1 MIDPID
7 GRLADLDETL
17 FMPRELSWLS
27 FNARV
32 LQEAENVEVPVIQRL
47 RYLGIFSSN
56 LDEFFRVRVA
66 EIRRLIVVSTG
77 GKRQAAKELLATIQ
91 QRIGELQREFDR
103 IQVGVMAELR
113 RRHIYITDEKTLTRS
128 QLQFVEGYF
137 ADKVLPTLEP
147 ILLSDELA
155 IPALA
160 DESLYLAVDML
171 TDQGVQYAV
180 MEVPSDVLGR
190 FVAIPRGKDRKGKV
204 YILLEDIIRACLVRV
219 FRGVFDIQSADA
231 YCFKFSRDA
240 EIEIE
245 ASINESL
252 IEKMATSLKQ
262 RRKADAVR
270 FVYDSAMPEPLLE
283 HLRKR
288 LGFGRYDSLIPGGRY
303 HNSKDYI
310 GFPNAG
316 PKYLEFKPFVP
327 ARIPELDKTSNI
339 FNELRERDYLLYYPY
354 HPFDYVVDVL
364 KTAAIDPAVSSIRI
378 CLYRVAS
385 NSQIVDA
392 LINAQ
397 YNGKRVRV
405 VVELAARF
413 DEQANIA
420 WSERLTEAGIEV
432 IFGIPG
438 LKVHSKLFLIERME
452 QGHVVR
458 YSHVGTGN
466 FNEKTARLYTDFT
479 LLTADPVIGEDISQV
494 FDFLKYN
501 YRRPDYQEL
510 LVSPHTTREGLI
522 ALIEAEIEN
531 ARNGFRAQLFLK
543 CNNLV
548 DRQLTL
554 KLYEASQAG
563 VEVKLIIRGMCSLLP
578 GLAGISENIRAIS
591 IIDRYLE
598 HPRVYVAYN
607 RGNPKYLMGSAD
619 LMTRNID
626 YRVEVLCPIHDPA
639 AQRMLQ
645 DILDQQW
652 NDNVKARV
660 IDSGQANKMVSSV
673 GKATSVRSQETIH
686 RYIET
691 GKLPRMPQ
699 SDIRKPS
706 VRRKKGHKK

>member
-7 GRLADLDETL
+7 GRLADLDERL

-77 GKRQAAKELLATIQ
+77 GKRQRAKELLATIQ

-113 RRHIYITDEKTLTRS
+113 RRHIYITDEKALTRS

-327 ARIPELDKTSNI
+327 ARIPELDTSSNI
-339 FNELRERDYLLYYPY
+339 FNELRQRDYLLYYPY

-458 YSHVGTGN
+458 YSHIGTGN

-479 LLTADPVIGEDISQV
+479 LLTADPFIGEDISQV

-510 LVSPHTTREGLI
+510 LVSPRTTREGLI

-563 VEVKLIIRGMCSLLP
+563 VEIKLIIRGMCSLLP

-591 IIDRYLE
+591 IIDRYL
-598 HPRVYVAYN
+598 
-607 RGNPKYLMGSAD
+607 
-619 LMTRNID
+619 
-626 YRVEVLCPIHDPA
+626 
-639 AQRMLQ
+639 
-645 DILDQQW
+645 
-652 NDNVKARV
+652 
-660 IDSGQANKMVSSV
+660 
-673 GKATSVRSQETIH
+673 
-686 RYIET
+686 
-691 GKLPRMPQ
+691 
-699 SDIRKPS
+699 
-706 VRRKKGHKK
+706 

>member
-1 MIDPID
+1 MNNPID
-7 GRLADLDETL
+7 GRLADLDERL

-32 LQEAENVEVPVIQRL
+32 LQEAADENVPIIQRL

-66 EIRRLIVVSTG
+66 EIRRLIVVSSG
-77 GKRQAAKELLATIQ
+77 GKRQRAKDLLETIQ
-91 QRIGELQREFDR
+91 QQVSQLQREFDT
-103 IQVGVMAELR
+103 IQTRVMAALEK
-113 RRHIYITDEKTLTRS
+113 RHIYIVDESALNKN
-128 QLQFVEGYF
+128 QLSFVEEYF
-137 ADKVLPTLEP
+137 AAQVLPALEP
-147 ILLSDELA
+147 ILLTDELA

-160 DESLYLAVDML
+160 DESLYLAVDL
-171 TDQGVQYAV
+171 KTAEGDQYAV
-180 MEVPSDVLGR
+180 MEVPSDVLCR
-190 FVAIPRGKDRKGKV
+190 FVAIPKGKDPQGKV
-204 YILLEDIIRACLVRV
+204 YILLDDVIRACLPRA

-240 EIEIE
+240 ELEIE

-252 IEKMATSLKQ
+252 IEKMASSLRQ

-270 FVYDSAMPEPLLE
+270 FVYDATMPEPLLE

-316 PKYLEFKPFVP
+316 PKYLEFKPQTP
-327 ARIPELDKTSNI
+327 IRIPELDAVDNI
-339 FNELRERDYLLYYPY
+339 FTALREKDYLLYYPY

-364 KTAAIDPAVSSIRI
+364 KTAAIDPSVTAIKI

-438 LKVHSKLFLIERME
+438 LKVHSKLFLIDRME
-452 QGHVVR
+452 QGKLVR
-458 YSHVGTGN
+458 YSHIGTGN

-479 LLTADPVIGEDISQV
+479 LLTSDPVICEDVNQV

-501 YRRPDYQEL
+501 YRRPDYKQL
-510 LVSPHTTREGLI
+510 LVSPHTSRTGIMELI
-522 ALIEAEIEN
+522 DGEIKN
-531 ARNGFRAQLFLK
+531 AREGFRAQLFFK

-548 DRQLTL
+548 DKQLTL

-563 VEVKLIIRGMCSLLP
+563 VEIRLVIRGMCSLLP
-578 GLAGISENIRAIS
+578 GVSGISENIQAIS
-591 IIDRYLE
+591 IVDRYLE
-598 HPRVYVAYN
+598 HPRVYVAHN
-607 RGNPKYLMGSAD
+607 RGVPKYFIGSAD

-626 YRVEVLCPIHDPA
+626 SRVEVICPVTDEA
-639 AQRMLQ
+639 AQTLLQ
-645 DILDQQW
+645 DVLDQQW
-652 NDNVKARV
+652 NDNSKARV
-660 IDSGQANKMVSSV
+660 IDSKQGNEMVASS
-673 GKATSVRSQETIH
+673 GRATLVRSQETIH
-686 RYIET
+686 RYLQT
-691 GKLPRMPQ
+691 GKSPRMPK
-699 SDIRKPS
+699 SSMRTPS
-706 VRRKKGHKK
+706 VRRRRGR

>member
-1 MIDPID
+1 MNNPID
-7 GRLADLDETL
+7 GRLADLDERL
-17 FMPRELSWLS
+17 FMPRELSWRS

-32 LQEAENVEVPVIQRL
+32 LQEAADENVPIIQRL

-66 EIRRLIVVSTG
+66 EIRRLIVVSSG
-77 GKRQAAKELLATIQ
+77 GKRQRAKDLLETIQ
-91 QRIGELQREFDR
+91 QQVSHLQREFDT
-103 IQVGVMAELR
+103 IQTRVMAALEK
-113 RRHIYITDEKTLTRS
+113 RHIYIVDESALNKN
-128 QLQFVEGYF
+128 QLSFVEEYF
-137 ADKVLPTLEP
+137 AAQVLPALEP
-147 ILLSDELA
+147 ILLTDELA

-160 DESLYLAVDML
+160 DESLYLAVDL
-171 TDQGVQYAV
+171 KTAEGDQYAV

-190 FVAIPRGKDRKGKV
+190 FVAIPKGKDPQGKV
-204 YILLEDIIRACLVRV
+204 YILLDDVIRACLPRA

-240 EIEIE
+240 ELEIE

-252 IEKMATSLKQ
+252 IEKMASSLRQ

-270 FVYDSAMPEPLLE
+270 FVYDATMPEPLLE

-316 PKYLEFKPFVP
+316 PKYLEFKPQTP
-327 ARIPELDKTSNI
+327 IRIPELDAVDNI
-339 FNELRERDYLLYYPY
+339 FTALREKDYLLYYPY

-364 KTAAIDPAVSSIRI
+364 KTAAIDPSVTAIKI

-438 LKVHSKLFLIERME
+438 LKVHSKLFLIDRME
-452 QGHVVR
+452 QGKLVR
-458 YSHVGTGN
+458 YSHIGTGN

-479 LLTADPVIGEDISQV
+479 LLTSDPVICEDVNQV

-501 YRRPDYQEL
+501 YRRPDYKQL
-510 LVSPHTTREGLI
+510 LVSPHTSRTGIMELI
-522 ALIEAEIEN
+522 DGEIKN
-531 ARNGFRAQLFLK
+531 AREGFRAQLFFK

-548 DRQLTL
+548 DKQLTL

-563 VEVKLIIRGMCSLLP
+563 VEIRLVIRGMCSLLP
-578 GLAGISENIRAIS
+578 GVSGISENIQAIS
-591 IIDRYLE
+591 IVDRYLE
-598 HPRVYVAYN
+598 HPRVYVAHN
-607 RGNPKYLMGSAD
+607 RGVPKYFIGSAD

-626 YRVEVLCPIHDPA
+626 SRVEVICPVTDEA
-639 AQRMLQ
+639 AQTLLQ
-645 DILDQQW
+645 DVLDQQW
-652 NDNVKARV
+652 NDNSKARV
-660 IDSGQANKMVSSV
+660 IDSKQGNEMVASS
-673 GKATSVRSQETIH
+673 GRATLVRSQETIH
-686 RYIET
+686 RYLQS
-691 GKLPRMPQ
+691 GKSPRMPK
-699 SDIRKPS
+699 SSMRTPS
-706 VRRKKGHKK
+706 VRRRRGR

>member
-1 MIDPID
+1 MINPID
-7 GRLADLDETL
+7 GRLADLDERL

-32 LQEAENVEVPVIQRL
+32 LQEAADESVPVIQRL

-66 EIRRLIVVSTG
+66 EVRRLITVSTG
-77 GKRQAAKELLATIQ
+77 GKRQRAKELLETIQ
-91 QRIGELQREFDR
+91 ERVSALQKEFDR
-103 IQVGVMAELR
+103 TQVRVLAELR
-113 RRHIYITDEKTLTRS
+113 KRHIYIIDETELSK
-128 QLQFVEGYF
+128 QQMAYVESYF
-137 ADKVLPTLEP
+137 TQAVLPALEP
-147 ILLSDELA
+147 ILLSDEVA

-160 DESLYLAVDML
+160 DESLYLAVDM
-171 TDQGVQYAV
+171 TTPEGSRYAV
-180 MEVPSDVLGR
+180 MEVPSDALGR
-190 FVAIPRGKDRKGKV
+190 FVAIPRGRDKQGKV
-204 YILLEDIIRACLVRV
+204 FILLDDVIRACLPKV
-219 FRGVFDIQSADA
+219 FRGVFTVEAASA

-240 EIEIE
+240 ELEIE
-245 ASINESL
+245 TTINESL
-252 IEKMATSLKQ
+252 IEKMASSLKQ

-270 FVYDSAMPEPLLE
+270 FVYDSTMPETLLE

-316 PKYLEFKPFVP
+316 PKYLEFKPMQPV
-327 ARIPELDKTSNI
+327 RIRELDQTDNI
-339 FNELRERDYLLYYPY
+339 FDALKLKDYLLYYPY
-354 HPFDYVVDVL
+354 HPFDYVVDIL
-364 KTAAIDPAVSSIRI
+364 KTAAIDPAVTAIKV
-378 CLYRVAS
+378 CLYRVAK

-438 LKVHSKLFLIERME
+438 LKVHSKLFVIDRME
-452 QGHVVR
+452 AGSVVR
-458 YSHVGTGN
+458 YAHIGTGN
-466 FNEKTARLYTDFT
+466 LNEKTARLYTDFT
-479 LLTADPVIGEDISQV
+479 LLTADSEICEDVHQV
-494 FDFLKYN
+494 FEFLKYN
-501 YRRPDYQEL
+501 YRRPDYKHL
-510 LVSPHTTREGLI
+510 LVSPHTSRNGLTRLI
-522 ALIEAEIEN
+522 DDEIAN
-531 ARNGFRAQLFLK
+531 ARQGFRAQLFLK

-563 VEVKLIIRGMCSLLP
+563 VEIKLIIRGMCSLLP
-578 GLAGISENIRAIS
+578 GVSGISENINAIS
-591 IIDRYLE
+591 IVDRYLE
-598 HPRVYVAYN
+598 HPRIYVAHN
-607 RGNPKYLMGSAD
+607 RGKPKYYISSAD

-626 YRVEVLCPIHDPA
+626 YRVEVICPVKDEQ
-639 AQRMLQ
+639 AQIVLQ

-652 NDNVKARV
+652 HDNSKARILDAQQTNRMV
-660 IDSGQANKMVSSV
+660 DSA
-673 GKATSVRSQETIH
+673 GKATLLRSQETIH
-686 RYIET
+686 RYVET
-691 GKLPRMPQ
+691 GKLPRMPK
-699 SDIRKPS
+699 SSMRKPS
-706 VRRKKGHKK
+706 IRRRKTQ

>member
-1 MIDPID
+1 MNNPID
-7 GRLADLDETL
+7 GRLADLDERL

-32 LQEAENVEVPVIQRL
+32 LQEAADENVPIIQRL

-66 EIRRLIVVSTG
+66 EIRRLIVVSSG
-77 GKRQAAKELLATIQ
+77 GKRQRAKDLLETIQ
-91 QRIGELQREFDR
+91 QQVSHLQREFDT
-103 IQVGVMAELR
+103 IQTRVMAALEK
-113 RRHIYITDEKTLTRS
+113 RHIYIVDESALNKN
-128 QLQFVEGYF
+128 QLSFVEEYF
-137 ADKVLPTLEP
+137 AAQVLPALEP
-147 ILLSDELA
+147 ILLTDELA

-160 DESLYLAVDML
+160 DESLYLAVDL
-171 TDQGVQYAV
+171 KTAEGDQYAV

-190 FVAIPRGKDRKGKV
+190 FVAIPKGKDPQGKV
-204 YILLEDIIRACLVRV
+204 YILLDDVIRACLPRA
-219 FRGVFDIQSADA
+219 FRGVFDVQSADA

-240 EIEIE
+240 ELEIE

-252 IEKMATSLKQ
+252 IEKMASSLRQ

-270 FVYDSAMPEPLLE
+270 FVYDATMPEPLLE

-316 PKYLEFKPFVP
+316 PKYLEFKPQTP
-327 ARIPELDKTSNI
+327 IRIPELDAVDNI
-339 FNELRERDYLLYYPY
+339 FTALREKDYLLYYPY

-364 KTAAIDPAVSSIRI
+364 KTAAIDPSVTAIKI

-438 LKVHSKLFLIERME
+438 LKVHSKLFLIDRME
-452 QGHVVR
+452 QGKLVR
-458 YSHVGTGN
+458 YSHIGTGN

-479 LLTADPVIGEDISQV
+479 LLTSDPVICEDVNQV

-501 YRRPDYQEL
+501 YRRPDYKQL
-510 LVSPHTTREGLI
+510 LVSPHTSRTGIMELI
-522 ALIEAEIEN
+522 DGEIKN
-531 ARNGFRAQLFLK
+531 AREGFRAQLFFK

-548 DRQLTL
+548 DKQLTL

-563 VEVKLIIRGMCSLLP
+563 VEIRLVIRGMCSLLP
-578 GLAGISENIRAIS
+578 GVSGISENIQAIS
-591 IIDRYLE
+591 IVDRYLE
-598 HPRVYVAYN
+598 HPRVYVAHN
-607 RGNPKYLMGSAD
+607 RGVPKYFIGSAD

-626 YRVEVLCPIHDPA
+626 SRVEVICPVTDEA
-639 AQRMLQ
+639 AQTLLQ
-645 DILDQQW
+645 DVLDQQW
-652 NDNVKARV
+652 NDNSKARV
-660 IDSGQANKMVSSV
+660 IDSKQANEMVVSS
-673 GKATSVRSQETIH
+673 GRATLVRSQETIH
-686 RYIET
+686 RYLQS
-691 GKLPRMPQ
+691 GKSPRMPK
-699 SDIRKPS
+699 SSMRTPS
-706 VRRKKGHKK
+706 VRRRRGR